1 MNKSQIRGS
10 TSARSPDFSQQ
21 GTGEGNQ
28 RNLHY
33 LFEKV
38 TQIFSCAFKS
48 NRLFLLGKS
57 LKSSNWLVS
66 DCSRAAEHCPKT
78 LPLLILANQYCF
90 DIFWPHVIGPF
101 STVK

>member
-1 MNKSQIRGS
+1 MNKSQLKGS

-21 GTGEGNQ
+21 GTGEGHQ
-28 RNLHY
+28 SNLHY

-38 TQIFSCAFKS
+38 TQIFSCAFKIKRS
-48 NRLFLLGKS
+48 FLLGKS

-78 LPLLILANQYCF
+78 LPLLILANQYSF